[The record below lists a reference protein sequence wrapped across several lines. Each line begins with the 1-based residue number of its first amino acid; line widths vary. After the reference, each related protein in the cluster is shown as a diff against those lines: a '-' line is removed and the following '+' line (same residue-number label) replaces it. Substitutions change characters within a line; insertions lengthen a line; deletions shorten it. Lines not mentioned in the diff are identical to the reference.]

1 MTEAS
6 LAAEGDETDAQDNT
20 IITDASLFRSS
31 RTEVRS
37 TFTGTRFF
45 LSNANVMR
53 LLAMSIAGWDDI
65 PNAVKE
71 NCYFVINNP
80 QNISRHARG
89 RHSTFEDN
97 CWSCLV
103 LYYIIWYGWL
113 YHQSGF
119 GLIPKIIISPD
130 PGRCKSCQSGLAVLW
145 PELRRSSSVA
155 RARETSA
162 CPCSVL
168 ALSEARRY
176 YFAFTLHSVHMHCH

>member
-6 LAAEGDETDAQDNT
+6 LAAEGDETDAPDNT

-71 NCYFVINNP
+71 NCYFVISNP
-80 QNISRHARG
+80 KDIFRHARG
-89 RHSTFEDN
+89 QHSTFEDN

-119 GLIPKIIISPD
+119 GLIPKIIISPE
-130 PGRCKSCQSGLAVLW
+130 SGPRPVQKL
-145 PELRRSSSVA
+145 SVWTRGTLA
-155 RARETSA
+155 RATEIKLCGQSQRNVCLPVQCA
-162 CPCSVL
+162 GIV
-168 ALSEARRY
+168 
-176 YFAFTLHSVHMHCH
+176 